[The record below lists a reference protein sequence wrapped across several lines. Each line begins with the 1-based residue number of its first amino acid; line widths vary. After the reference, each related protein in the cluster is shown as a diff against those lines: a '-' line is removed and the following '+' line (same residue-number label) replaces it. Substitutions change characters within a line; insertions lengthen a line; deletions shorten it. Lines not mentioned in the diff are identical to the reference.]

1 MEKQSDYCGLKME
14 CDKFLSNTNKERDI
28 GIGQNMR
35 ELNRDIN
42 CGKETVKLVLQF
54 PDEEQ
59 DTVFI
64 QKEVKAILIAELYEQ
79 IKNIQKASKREVS
92 DSLNERSDCT

>member
-1 MEKQSDYCGLKME
+1 ME
-14 CDKFLSNTNKERDI
+14 CDKFLSNTNNKERDI
-28 GIGQNMR
+28 SIGQNMK

-59 DTVFI
+59 DTILI

-79 IKNIQKASKREVS
+79 IKKMQKEPKSKTPG
-92 DSLNERSDCT
+92 SLNGRSDCK

>member
-1 MEKQSDYCGLKME
+1 MGKQSNDCGFKVE

-28 GIGQNMR
+28 DIGQNMR

-59 DTVFI
+59 DTAFI

-79 IKNIQKASKREVS
+79 IKNIQKESKREMS
-92 DSLNERSDCT
+92 GSLNGRSDCK

>member
-1 MEKQSDYCGLKME
+1 MK
-14 CDKFLSNTNKERDI
+14 
-28 GIGQNMR
+28 

-59 DTVFI
+59 DTILI

-79 IKNIQKASKREVS
+79 IKKMQKEPKSKTPG
-92 DSLNERSDCT
+92 SLNGRSDCK